1 MKRLL
6 LFISFCFIIFIIY
19 FDLTTGTLP
28 ASHPST
34 SSVEP
39 SVPASKPASVPT
51 VAYKEITTKPG
62 DTLLSIV
69 EKEIGASNQPIET
82 IISDFQGLNEGLKP
96 EQMQIGKTYK
106 IPVYK

>member
-6 LFISFCFIIFIIY
+6 LFISFCFTLFIIY

-28 ASHPST
+28 ASHPPAPAG
-34 SSVEP
+34 EP
-39 SVPASKPASVPT
+39 AVPASQPASAPSA
-51 VAYKEITTKPG
+51 AYKEITMQPG

-69 EKEIGASNQPIET
+69 EKEKGESNHPIES
-82 IISDFQGLNEGLKP
+82 IISDFQSLNEGLKP
-96 EQMQIGKTYK
+96 ENMQIGKTYK

>member
-6 LFISFCFIIFIIY
+6 LFISFCFTLFIIY

-28 ASHPST
+28 ASHPPAST
-34 SSVEP
+34 GEP
-39 SVPASKPASVPT
+39 AVPASQPESAPSA
-51 VAYKEITTKPG
+51 AYKEITMQPG

-69 EKEIGASNQPIET
+69 EKEKDKTNHPIET
-82 IISDFQGLNEGLKP
+82 IISDFQSLNEGLKP
-96 EQMQIGKTYK
+96 ENMQIGKTYK

>member
-28 ASHPST
+28 DSHPST
-34 SSVEP
+34 TSVKP
-39 SVPASKPASVPT
+39 SVPASKPASVPS
-51 VAYKEITTKPG
+51 VAYNEITIKPG

>member
-6 LFISFCFIIFIIY
+6 LFISFCFTLFIIY

-28 ASHPST
+28 ASHPPAPT
-34 SSVEP
+34 AEP
-39 SVPASKPASVPT
+39 AVPASKSASAPSA
-51 VAYKEITTKPG
+51 AYKEITMQPG

-69 EKEIGASNQPIET
+69 EKEKGESNHPIET
-82 IISDFQGLNEGLKP
+82 IISDFQSLNEGLKP
-96 EQMQIGKTYK
+96 ENMQIGKTYK

>member
-6 LFISFCFIIFIIY
+6 LFISFCFTLFIIY

-28 ASHPST
+28 TPQPPASTVQPA
-34 SSVEP
+34 
-39 SVPASKPASVPT
+39 VPASQQQPAPT
-51 VAYKEITTKPG
+51 AAFKEITMKPG

-69 EKEIGASNQPIET
+69 ETQKGGDNKPMET
-82 IISDFQGLNEGLKP
+82 IISDFQSLNEGMKP
-96 EQMQIGKTYK
+96 ENMQIGKTYK